1 MALVKVTYFK
11 SLNIKHTGR
20 VLHMIGRDIS
30 ALVKNAS
37 QNMAEDEAFACFM
50 MPDGQVIALDKD
62 SQFVMV

>member
-1 MALVKVTYFK
+1 MASVKVTYFK
-11 SLNIKHTGR
+11 SLNIRDTGR

-30 ALVKNAS
+30 ALIKSAA
-37 QNMAEDEAFACFM
+37 QNMTDDEAFACFM